1 MLVRICH
8 TTRFEYQM
16 PSYDSHNEVRMRPL
30 EGARQRCLRF
40 ELQITPDASTFE
52 YDDYYGNRVHEFS
65 IHDRHPALIVTAKSL
80 VERLAGPQPPPN
92 PTPFSAYLLE
102 DHARNRIEYD
112 FLSASRHVPF
122 SEPMRKFFWLAKPD
136 PAEDVAAY
144 ANRIVAFIRDQFVYE
159 PGMTKVQ
166 STADEILT
174 AGGGVCQDF
183 AHLTIGVLRLAGIPA
198 RYVSG
203 YLAPAANAAVESV
216 GAQASHAWLEAQL
229 PGLGW
234 TGFDPTNGCM
244 VDERHIRVAIGR
256 DYSDV
261 PPMRG
266 VYRSQGGKQVMSIE
280 LQIEPQPDPGRP
292 PGSEPPHS
300 GHGSNQ

>member
-1 MLVRICH
+1 MLLRICH
-8 TTRFEYQM
+8 ITRFEYQA
-16 PSYDSHNEVRMRPL
+16 PAYDSHNEVRMRPL
-30 EGARQRCLRF
+30 ESADQRCVEFDLD
-40 ELQITPDASTFE
+40 LTPDASTFE
-52 YDDYYGNRVHEFS
+52 YDDYYGNRVYGFS
-65 IHDRHPALIVTAKSL
+65 IHDQHPELIVAAKSL
-80 VERLAGPQPPPN
+80 VERVPAQHPAAI
-92 PTPFSAYLLE
+92 PTPFGEYLLE
-102 DHARNRIEYD
+102 DHVRNRLEYD
-112 FLSASRHVPF
+112 FLNASRNVPF

-136 PAEDVAAY
+136 PSEDVAAY

-159 PGMTKVQ
+159 PGMTKVH
-166 STADEILT
+166 STADEILSV
-174 AGGGVCQDF
+174 GGGVCQDF
-183 AHLTIGVLRLAGIPA
+183 AHLTIGVLRLAGIPT

-203 YLAPAANAAVESV
+203 YLAPAANSAASSI

-266 VYRSQGGKQVMSIE
+266 VYRSHGGMQLMSVD
-280 LQIEPQPDPGRP
+280 LKIEPLSDLSRPIDPNNGP
-292 PGSEPPHS
+292 
-300 GHGSNQ
+300 NQQNQQ

>member
-1 MLVRICH
+1 MLLRICH
-8 TTRFEYQM
+8 TTRFEYQA
-16 PSYDSHNEVRMRPL
+16 PAYDSHNEVRMRPL
-30 EGARQRCLRF
+30 EGPNQRCVEFDLD
-40 ELQITPDASTFE
+40 LTPDTSTFK
-52 YDDYYGNRVHEFS
+52 YDDYYGNRVYGFS
-65 IHDRHPALIVTAKSL
+65 IHDQHPELIVAAKSL
-80 VERLAGPQPPPN
+80 VERVPGPQPLAI
-92 PTPFSAYLLE
+92 PTPFGEYLLE
-102 DHARNRIEYD
+102 DHVRNRLEYD
-112 FLSASRHVPF
+112 FLNASRHVPF
-122 SEPMRKFFWLAKPD
+122 SDPMRKFFWLAKPD
-136 PAEDVAAY
+136 PSEDVAAY

-159 PGMTKVQ
+159 PGMTKVH

-174 AGGGVCQDF
+174 VGGGVCQDF

-203 YLAPAANAAVESV
+203 YLAPAAKSTVETV

-266 VYRSQGGKQVMSIE
+266 VYKSHGGMQLMSVE
-280 LQIEPQPDPGRP
+280 LQIEPLPDHARP
-292 PGSEPPHS
+292 IKPDDS
-300 GHGSNQ
+300 SNQQNQQ

>member
-1 MLVRICH
+1 MLLRICH

-16 PSYDSHNEVRMRPL
+16 PAYDSHNEVRMKPL
-30 EGARQRCLRF
+30 DGAHQRCLQF
-40 ELQITPDASTFE
+40 ELEITPDASTFE
-52 YDDYYGNRVHEFS
+52 YDDYYGNRVQCFS
-65 IHDRHPALIVTAKSL
+65 IHDRHPELIVTAKSL
-80 VERLAGPQPPPN
+80 VECIPGPLSAAAPM
-92 PTPFSAYLLE
+92 PFGEFLLE
-102 DHARNRIEYD
+102 DHVRNRVEYD

-136 PAEDVAAY
+136 PSEDVAAY
-144 ANRIVAFIRDQFVYE
+144 ANRVVAFIRDQFVYE

-166 STADEILT
+166 STADEILSV
-174 AGGGVCQDF
+174 GGGVCQDF
-183 AHLTIGVLRLAGIPA
+183 AHLTIGVLRLAGIPV

-203 YLAPAANAAVESV
+203 YLAPAAKSTVESV

-229 PGLGW
+229 PGQGW

-266 VYRSQGGKQVMSIE
+266 VYRSQGGKQIMSVE
-280 LQIEPQPDPGRP
+280 LQIEPQPDL
-292 PGSEPPHS
+292 PHPSSS
-300 GHGSNQ
+300 GNSSQQNQQ

>member
-1 MLVRICH
+1 MLLRICH
-8 TTRFEYQM
+8 TTRFEYQA
-16 PSYDSHNEVRMRPL
+16 PAYDSHNEVRMRPL
-30 EGARQRCLRF
+30 EGANQRCVEFDLD
-40 ELQITPDASTFE
+40 LTPDASTFE
-52 YDDYYGNRVHEFS
+52 YDDYYGNRVYGFS
-65 IHDRHPALIVTAKSL
+65 IHDPHPELVVSATSL
-80 VERLAGPQPPPN
+80 VERIKAAHPAAI
-92 PTPFSAYLLE
+92 PTPFGEYLLE
-102 DHARNRIEYD
+102 DHVRNRLEYD
-112 FLSASRHVPF
+112 FLNASRHVPF
-122 SEPMRKFFWLAKPD
+122 SDAMRKFFWLAKPD
-136 PAEDVAAY
+136 PSEDVAAY

-159 PGMTKVQ
+159 PGMTKVH

-174 AGGGVCQDF
+174 VGGGVCQDF
-183 AHLTIGVLRLAGIPA
+183 AHLTIGVLRLAGIPT

-203 YLAPAANAAVESV
+203 YLAPSANAGVVSI

-266 VYRSQGGKQVMSIE
+266 VYRSHGGKQVMSVE
-280 LQIEPQPDPGRP
+280 LQIEPLPDSRP
-292 PGSEPPHS
+292 VNLDT
-300 GHGSNQ
+300 SNQQNQQ

>member
-1 MLVRICH
+1 MLLRICH
-8 TTRFEYQM
+8 TTRFEYQV
-16 PSYDSHNEVRMRPL
+16 PAYDSHNEVRMRPL
-30 EGARQRCLRF
+30 ESPNQRLVEF
-40 ELQITPDASTFE
+40 EMDLTPATSTFE
-52 YDDYYGNRVHEFS
+52 YDDYYGNRVHGFS
-65 IHDRHPALIVTAKSL
+65 IHDQHPALIVSAKSL
-80 VERLAGPQPPPN
+80 VERIPVP
-92 PTPFSAYLLE
+92 PTPAIPMPFGEFLVE
-102 DHARNRIEYD
+102 DHARSRSEYD
-112 FLSASRHVPF
+112 FLNASRHIPF

-136 PAEDVAAY
+136 PSEDVAAY
-144 ANRIVAFIRDQFVYE
+144 ANRMVAFIRDQFVYE

-166 STADEILT
+166 STAEEILS

-183 AHLTIGVLRLAGIPA
+183 AHLTIGVFRLAGIPA

-203 YLAPAANAAVESV
+203 YLAPEAKSTVETV

-229 PGLGW
+229 PGSGW

-266 VYRSQGGKQVMSIE
+266 TYRSHGGMQLMSVE
-280 LQIEPQPDPGRP
+280 LQIERMAEQARANEPDN
-292 PGSEPPHS
+292 
-300 GHGSNQ
+300 GSNQQNQQ

>member
-1 MLVRICH
+1 MAMLLRICH

-16 PSYDSHNEVRMRPL
+16 PAYDSHNEVRMKPL
-30 EGARQRCLRF
+30 EGAHQRCARF
-40 ELQITPDASTFE
+40 ELEITPDTSVFE
-52 YDDYYGNRVHEFS
+52 YDDYYCNRVHGFS
-65 IHDRHPALIVTAKSL
+65 IHDRHPELIVTAKSL
-80 VERLAGPQPPPN
+80 VEWIPGTQPLAIAM
-92 PTPFSAYLLE
+92 PFGEFLLE
-102 DHARNRIEYD
+102 DHARNWIEYD
-112 FLSASRHVPF
+112 FLAASRHVPF
-122 SEPMRKFFWLAKPD
+122 SEPVRKFFWLARPD
-136 PAEDVAAY
+136 PSEDVGAY

-174 AGGGVCQDF
+174 VGGGVCQDF

-203 YLAPAANAAVESV
+203 YLAPAAKSTVESV

-229 PGLGW
+229 PGQGW
-234 TGFDPTNGCM
+234 TGFDPTNGCA
-244 VDERHIRVAIGR
+244 VDERHIKVAVGR

-266 VYRSQGGKQVMSIE
+266 VYKSQGGKQLMSVE
-280 LQIEPQPDPGRP
+280 LQIEPQPDPQHP
-292 PGSEPPHS
+292 NDSS
-300 GHGSNQ
+300 DNQQNQQ